1 MGKQQRWW
9 ERRGLPRAAARA
21 ATLALLV
28 AAALLPVWVVFFWK
42 RPGAHV
48 RGAVLGAEARADAG
62 GTRHDASWGARDSFD
77 ANVLEAN
84 PDAFVGG
91 MEAF

>member
-42 RPGAHV
+42 RPGAHA
-48 RGAVLGAEARADAG
+48 RGAVLGAEAADCGVAREDG
-62 GTRHDASWGARDSFD
+62 NASHAMRPDAVDASPPVIFERAPPTSG
-77 ANVLEAN
+77 
-84 PDAFVGG
+84 
-91 MEAF
+91 

>member
-42 RPGAHV
+42 RPGAH

-77 ANVLEAN
+77 ANVLESN